1 MGETQVLDDDRSGR
15 SARPGG
21 GGAQRGAAAGLHDAV
36 AWLRRELAAYRP
48 LLPDRAVAE
57 DELDELAGQAARAGR
72 AGMLPD
78 SESLRHSLLLV
89 AAALGSVS
97 ALTAPLDALREAVEI
112 LAPPYRGREGA

>member
-1 MGETQVLDDDRSGR
+1 VVVGETQVLDDDRSGM

-21 GGAQRGAAAGLHDAV
+21 GGAPGGAAAGLHEAV

-57 DELDELAGQAARAGR
+57 DELDELAGQAAMVGR
-72 AGMLPD
+72 PGTLPD
-78 SESLRHSLLLV
+78 TERLRHSLLLV

-97 ALTAPLDALREAVEI
+97 ALTAPLDALREAVET
-112 LAPPYRGREGA
+112 LAPPYGRRL